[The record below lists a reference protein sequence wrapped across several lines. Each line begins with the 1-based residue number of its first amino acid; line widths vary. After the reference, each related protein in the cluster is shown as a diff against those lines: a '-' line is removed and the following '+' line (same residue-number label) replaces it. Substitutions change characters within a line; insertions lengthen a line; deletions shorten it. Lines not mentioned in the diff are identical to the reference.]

1 MSEDNGKIAKEENN
15 LLKWLVITLLTAVVG
30 LIVFLYNDLR
40 TADKLQIENQM
51 QNDRKVAAILT
62 NIYIICQNQPKDATK
77 CRDMPNLTSEINSL
91 IVKK

>member
-1 MSEDNGKIAKEENN
+1 MPDDNGKIAKEENN
-15 LLKWLVITLLTAVVG
+15 LLKWLVITLLSAVVG
-30 LIVFLYNDLR
+30 LIIFLYNDLR

-51 QNDRKVAAILT
+51 QNDSKFTAILT

-77 CRDMPNLTSEINSL
+77 CQDMPNLISEINSL